1 MYTVAQSPDAE
12 KNLRRMVSAIRES
25 LTDAPTETA
34 ALANASAFMMA
45 YLQGLN
51 WAGFYVMTAGRLTV
65 GPFQGMPACTEIAVG
80 DGVCGAAVE
89 QKAIVLVEDVH
100 AFPGHIACDSASNSE
115 LVVPIFVKDALWGV
129 IDLDSPD
136 FGRFTGLEAR
146 YFEELAALLGAWLE
160 GKHA

>member
-1 MYTVAQSPDAE
+1 MYTVARSPDPE
-12 KNLRRMVSAIRES
+12 KNLRRMVAAIRES
-25 LTDAPTETA
+25 LLGAPTQTA

-45 YLQGLN
+45 YLDRLN

-80 DGVCGAAVE
+80 EGVCGTAAA
-89 QKAIVLVEDVH
+89 QRATQLVADVH

-115 LVVPIFVKDALWGV
+115 LVVPIFIKDALWGV

-136 FGRFTGLEAR
+136 LGRFTVLEAR

-160 GKHA
+160 GHHA